1 MPRTEQAIISR
12 EAAPAARAARPLLA
26 RPSARVRPAT
36 GIDRLLELQ
45 RTRGNAF
52 VARAIQFKLA
62 VSQPGDAFEQ
72 EADRVAESAVGKAG
86 ESQAA
91 GTVDRAEEPDVAISR
106 MCSDCSEEIGRQAP
120 PLEEEDKD
128 KTAASLKRQKADE
141 KDKDEG
147 LMQMKS
153 ADSAPFDV
161 EADTESSI
169 RGLSGGGNAM
179 SAPVRSDMESRM
191 GFDFSGVRVHNDSNA
206 AGLARSVNAVAFT
219 YGNDV
224 VFGSG
229 QYRPETE
236 GGKKLL
242 AHELT
247 HVVQQTGGTPSR
259 AKADADKR

>member
-1 MPRTEQAIISR
+1 MPRTDQAIVSR
-12 EAAPAARAARPLLA
+12 EAAPGARATRPLVARP
-26 RPSARVRPAT
+26 PTRVRPAT
-36 GIDRLLELQ
+36 GVDQLLELQ

-72 EADRVAESAVGKAG
+72 EADRVAQSVVGSGGA
-86 ESQAA
+86 SQAP
-91 GTVDRAEEPDVAISR
+91 GTVDRAEEPDVTISR
-106 MCSDCSEEIGRQAP
+106 MCSDCREEVGRQAP
-120 PLEEEDKD
+120 PIEEEDKD
-128 KTAASLKRQKADE
+128 KKVATLQRQKADE
-141 KDKDEG
+141 KDKDENAV
-147 LMQMKS
+147 QMKS
-153 ADSAPFDV
+153 ADGGAFDV

-169 RGLSGGGNAM
+169 RGLSGGNTMA
-179 SAPVRSDMESRM
+179 APVRSDMESRM
-191 GFDFSGVRVHNDSNA
+191 GFDFSGVRVHTDSNA
-206 AGLARSVNAVAFT
+206 AGLARSVNALAFT